1 MSKPWLKRILQIVGT
16 LALVALLIAVYR
28 RTDRSK
34 GFTPDGDLALV
45 AAAIAFI
52 AVIIQIRSSSKQV
65 QEQIKAQR
73 DAEREERERQR
84 RANATAL
91 LYEIESFYTVELE
104 LTEKEL
110 AGWDPASNDLP
121 TWFALR
127 TNTSEIYKGVSPLL
141 GSLNAKSVSAIV
153 RFYSAVGRYE
163 GHRHNYQYMS
173 GMAWS
178 PAGRAVD
185 RQNAANQAK
194 AQLKMIREL
203 IPHLKSLAGNI
214 SQRVA
219 HDCGLDELI
228 AKEDAKKN

>member
-1 MSKPWLKRILQIVGT
+1 VGT
-16 LALVALLIAVYR
+16 LALVALLMVAYR
-28 RTDRSK
+28 RTDWSK
-34 GFTPDGDLALV
+34 RFSPDGALTLV
-45 AAAIAFI
+45 AAVIAFI
-52 AVIIQIRSSSKQV
+52 AIIMQIRSSSKQV
-65 QEQIKAQR
+65 QDQVKAQR

-84 RANATAL
+84 RAIATAL

-121 TWFALR
+121 TGFALR
-127 TNTSEIYKGVSPLL
+127 TNTSEIYKGVSALL

-163 GHRHNYQYMS
+163 GLWHDYQYMS

-178 PAGRAVD
+178 PASREVD

-194 AQLKMIREL
+194 AQLKMIRDL